1 MAIRDLESVAC
12 VSAEG
17 LHALLG
23 VRRVEHLGAQLF
35 LVGDQLSQEW
45 RSLCAIALR
54 MARIARGEALA
65 MRRAAASAACV
76 SSALGYDLA
85 H

>member
-45 RSLCAIALR
+45 RSAIALR